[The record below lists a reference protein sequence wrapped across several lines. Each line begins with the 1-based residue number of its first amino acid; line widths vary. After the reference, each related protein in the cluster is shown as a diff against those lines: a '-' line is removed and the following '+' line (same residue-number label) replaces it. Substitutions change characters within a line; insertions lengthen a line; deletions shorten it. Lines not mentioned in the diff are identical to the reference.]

1 MNIRSGNT
9 RTTID
14 IHYSCDDYIR
24 NMIYSKNSKNIGG
37 RMVYCCKCYDSQSTL
52 RKLPDGRRICEKCL
66 KNIENE

>member
-1 MNIRSGNT
+1 MNIRSENV

-14 IHYSCDDYIR
+14 LHYSCDDYIR

-37 RMVYCCKCYDSQSTL
+37 KIVYYCMCYDSQSTL

-66 KNIENE
+66 KNMENE